1 MSHVDPVR
9 GARNLADL
17 VRLAALSRP
26 DDPALVA
33 GERTVSWR
41 ELDTAVASFASGLL
55 RQGLV
60 AGDRVA
66 LSLRNGPAF
75 VVSYFGALRA
85 GLVVV
90 PLNTGSTEAEL
101 SAMFAQAT
109 PRLVVAEAATAARV
123 REAVGDTA
131 RVVVAGEASYDA
143 IGHSGS
149 RADAPPPPDPSHLDP
164 ESLAVLL
171 FTAGTAGRPK
181 AAMLSHRAMLANIGQ
196 LQRLE
201 PPALGPDD
209 VVLVVLPLFH
219 VYALNA
225 VLGQAAAVGA
235 CCVLVDRFD
244 PEETLALIARH
255 GVTNVPGAPP
265 MYVAWSR
272 RPDLEE
278 RLAGVRPGVRRGAA
292 VARGPRADGR
302 ALGRPCGEGYGMT
315 EAAPVVA
322 THAVQPVGPSPAA
335 WGSRCPACR
344 CGSSTRTGGWPP
356 TATPATSSC
365 GAPNLFS
372 GYWPD
377 GAGGPDADGWWRTG
391 DVAYA
396 DDDGD
401 LHLVDRR
408 RDLVLVSGFNVYPFE
423 VETVLASHPD
433 VAEAAVIGVPDEVA
447 GSAVKAFL
455 VPLPGHDL
463 VVDEVLAH
471 AATRL
476 ARFKCP
482 TLVEVV
488 PGLPHSSTGKVIRAR
503 LRGAALDA

>member
-244 PEETLALIARH
+244 PEESLALIARH

-278 RLAGVRPGVRRGAA
+278 RLSGVRTLVSGAAPLSPGVLALM
-292 VARGPRADGR
+292 VEQ
-302 ALGRPCGEGYGMT
+302 LGRPVWEGYGMT

-322 THAVQPVGPSPAA
+322 TTLRTGRAKPGCVGQPVPGLQV
-335 WGSRCPACR
+335 RLVDED
-344 CGSSTRTGGWPP
+344 GGL
-356 TATPATSSC
+356 ATDGDP
-365 GAPNLFS
+365 GDIELRGPNLFS